1 MSLITGA
8 SVWEQDIYDYVCDH
22 VVTEGALLE
31 EYQQLAEDQSG
42 SPAFRYLANLI
53 LADERRHH
61 QLFNDLAESIRQM
74 AEMRLE
80 EEPIPSLHGLRADRE
95 RISSATERLLAAERA
110 DASNSSSS
118 PRCSRTCATPLCGD
132 SRWSSCKTTRVSTSR
147 FSLSSARGRREASP
161 DVRRA
166 RRGPGMSWTYVAPGG
181 AQALPRSMPRAGAGT

>member
-110 DASNSSSS
+110 DAKQLKQF
-118 PRCSRTCATPLCGD
+118 AKML
-132 SRWSSCKTTRVSTSR
+132 K
-147 FSLSSARGRREASP
+147 
-161 DVRRA
+161 DVRDTTLWGLLVELMQDDTSKHIKILSFISERA
-166 RRGPGMSWTYVAPGG
+166 KRGIT
-181 AQALPRSMPRAGAGT
+181 